1 MTAYE
6 VSVSKLAAFDSAEE
20 FDLEREFS
28 LYTNTDKAVGFGNAP
43 REQEM

>member
-6 VSVSKLAAFDSAEE
+6 VSISKLAAFDSADD

-28 LYTNTDKAVGFGNAP
+28 LYTGGTAAEN
-43 REQEM
+43 RETES